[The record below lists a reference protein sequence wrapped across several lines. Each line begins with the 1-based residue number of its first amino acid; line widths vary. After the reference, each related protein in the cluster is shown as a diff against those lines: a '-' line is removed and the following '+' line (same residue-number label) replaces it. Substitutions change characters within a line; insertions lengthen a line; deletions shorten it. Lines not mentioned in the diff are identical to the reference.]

1 MINKNNLFDTMLNN
15 KKILFIPIY
24 SMRDYKT
31 GIYNLEAD
39 GNMARIYSKIRTA
52 KPKEAVVAI
61 PQHIVIYS
69 VSQEKFRRNIVAGK

>member
-39 GNMARIYSKIRTA
+39 GNMARIYSR
-52 KPKEAVVAI
+52 
-61 PQHIVIYS
+61 
-69 VSQEKFRRNIVAGK
+69 